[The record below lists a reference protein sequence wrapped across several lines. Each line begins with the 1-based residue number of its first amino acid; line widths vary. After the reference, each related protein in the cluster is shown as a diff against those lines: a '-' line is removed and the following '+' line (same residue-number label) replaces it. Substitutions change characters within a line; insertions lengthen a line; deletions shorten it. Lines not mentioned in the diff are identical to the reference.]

1 MSLFVCEG
9 EREGKKK
16 DGKMDRN
23 RERKKQGNKRGLTEA
38 GGGVN
43 LVGLRCRC
51 PKFCYSGSH
60 SGDASIF

>member
-1 MSLFVCEG
+1 MSLFVCE
-9 EREGKKK
+9 RESEEKKK

-23 RERKKQGNKRGLTEA
+23 RERKKQGNKQGLTE
-38 GGGVN
+38 GGFN